1 MNFFVWIQ
9 FALVCIVG
17 AMSPGP
23 SLALVIRNNIN
34 YNRLAGIMTSIGHGL
49 GIAVYA
55 TMAVFGL
62 GLILQTNQSLFVIIQ
77 VLGLV
82 FLFFLGVLFILQKQS
97 DEIINEN
104 QNQNQINSFFQGFL
118 IAVINPK
125 ILIWF
130 TAIYS
135 QFISIEAD
143 LTFNIILISTAS
155 IIDAIWYIIISIII
169 TGYGVKN
176 FLIDKK
182 QLIQKSTG
190 LILLIISLSLL
201 FNIINYDSL
210 ELLKNSSP

>member
-1 MNFFVWIQ
+1 MNFFVWSQ
-9 FALVCIVG
+9 FALVCIIG

-34 YNRLAGIMTSIGHGL
+34 FNRLAGIMTSIGHGL

-55 TMAVFGL
+55 TIAVFGL
-62 GLILQTNQSLFVIIQ
+62 GLILQTNQNLFLIIQ
-77 VLGLV
+77 VLGLI
-82 FLFFLGVLFILQKQS
+82 FLFFLGILFIFQKKS
-97 DEIINEN
+97 KEIIKEN

-135 QFISIEAD
+135 QFISIESSLA
-143 LTFNIILISTAS
+143 FNIILISTAS
-155 IIDAIWYIIISIII
+155 IIDAIWYIIISIMI
-169 TGYGVKN
+169 TGYGVKS

-190 LILLIISLSLL
+190 FILLIISLSLL
-201 FNIINYDSL
+201 YNIIN
-210 ELLKNSSP
+210 

>member
-1 MNFFVWIQ
+1 MSIFVWFQ
-9 FALVCIVG
+9 FVLVCTIG

-62 GLILQTNQSLFVIIQ
+62 GLILQENHSLFLIIQ

-82 FLFFLGVLFILQKQS
+82 FLFFLGVLFIFQKQS
-97 DEIINEN
+97 DEIIKEN
-104 QNQNQINSFFQGFL
+104 QNDVNFFFQGFL

-135 QFISIEAD
+135 QFISIEAN

-169 TGYGVKN
+169 TGYGVKS
-176 FLIDKK
+176 FLINKK
-182 QLIQKSTG
+182 QLIQKITG
-190 LILLIISLSLL
+190 FILIFISLTLL
-201 FNIINYDSL
+201 F
-210 ELLKNSSP
+210 LLL

>member
-82 FLFFLGVLFILQKQS
+82 FLFFLGVLFIFQKQS
-97 DEIINEN
+97 DEIINE
-104 QNQNQINSFFQGFL
+104 NQNQINSFFQGFL

-135 QFISIEAD
+135 QFVSIEAN
-143 LTFNIILISTAS
+143 LNFNIILISTAS
-155 IIDAIWYIIISIII
+155 IIDATWYIIISIII
-169 TGYGVKN
+169 TGPGVKN

-190 LILLIISLSLL
+190 FILLIISLSLL
-201 FNIINYDSL
+201 FNIVS
-210 ELLKNSSP
+210 

>member
-82 FLFFLGVLFILQKQS
+82 FLFFLGVLFIFQKQS

-135 QFISIEAD
+135 QFISIEAN
-143 LTFNIILISTAS
+143 LNFNIILISTAS
-155 IIDAIWYIIISIII
+155 IIDATWYIIISIIV
-169 TGYGVKN
+169 TGPGVKN
-176 FLIDKK
+176 FLINKK

-190 LILLIISLSLL
+190 FILLIISLSLL
-201 FNIINYDSL
+201 FNIVS
-210 ELLKNSSP
+210 

>member
-1 MNFFVWIQ
+1 MNFFVWSQ
-9 FALVCIVG
+9 FALVCIIG

-23 SLALVIRNNIN
+23 SLALVIRNNITF
-34 YNRLAGIMTSIGHGL
+34 NRLAGIMTSIGHGL

-62 GLILQTNQSLFVIIQ
+62 GLILQTNQNLFLIIQ
-77 VLGLV
+77 VLGLI
-82 FLFFLGVLFILQKQS
+82 FLFFLGILFIFQNKS
-97 DEIINEN
+97 KEITKEN

-135 QFISIEAD
+135 QFISIESSLA
-143 LTFNIILISTAS
+143 FNIILISTAS
-155 IIDAIWYIIISIII
+155 IVDAIWYIIISIMI
-169 TGYGVKN
+169 TRYGVKS

-190 LILLIISLSLL
+190 FILLIISLSLL
-201 FNIINYDSL
+201 YNIIN
-210 ELLKNSSP
+210 

>member
-1 MNFFVWIQ
+1 MNLFVWFQ

-23 SLALVIRNNIN
+23 SLALVIRNNIS

-55 TMAVFGL
+55 TMAVFSL
-62 GLILQTNQSLFVIIQ
+62 GLILQTNQSLFLLIQ
-77 VLGLV
+77 VLGLI
-82 FLFFLGVLFILQKQS
+82 FLFFLGVLFIFQKES
-97 DEIINEN
+97 DEIINQN
-104 QNQNQINSFFQGFL
+104 KNQNQINSFFQGFL

-135 QFISIEAD
+135 QFISIESN
-143 LTFNIILISTAS
+143 LIFNIILISTAS
-155 IIDAIWYIIISIII
+155 IIDATWYIVVSIII

-182 QLIQKSTG
+182 KLIQKSTG
-190 LILLIISLSLL
+190 FILLFISLSLL
-201 FNIINYDSL
+201 FNIVS
-210 ELLKNSSP
+210 

>member
-1 MNFFVWIQ
+1 MSLFVWFQ

-23 SLALVIRNNIN
+23 SLALVIRNNIS
-34 YNRLAGIMTSIGHGL
+34 YNRLAGIMTSVGHGL

-62 GLILQTNQSLFVIIQ
+62 GLILQTNQSLFLLIQ
-77 VLGLV
+77 VLGLI
-82 FLFFLGVLFILQKQS
+82 FLFFLGVLFIFQKNS
-97 DEIINEN
+97 VEIINKNKN
-104 QNQNQINSFFQGFL
+104 QKQINSFFQGFL
-118 IAVINPK
+118 IAIINPK

-135 QFISIEAD
+135 QFISVEANM
-143 LTFNIILISTAS
+143 TFNIILISTAS
-155 IIDAIWYIIISIII
+155 IIDATWYIIISLII

-182 QLIQKSTG
+182 DLIQKITG
-190 LILLIISLSLL
+190 FILLIISLILL
-201 FNIINYDSL
+201 LNIIS
-210 ELLKNSSP
+210 